1 MLGGAMKKP
10 LIILDGFLILLIAVL
25 GLALFH
31 NVQEQSKEHSLS
43 NSTASTQ
50 NSTENKTE
58 TNNTGIKIN
67 TKEIKKENFMT
78 LSGLWKNSSIAKKTK
93 TLVISGPSATFEG
106 QQYDLTL
113 EGVSSEN
120 ELPYLKLIG
129 EGINSGKF
137 IGIYPQGS
145 AIPVRLANGKID
157 YAGQYDPTDKKK
169 DRIILFNDYM
179 SAQDIIEQVLYREL
193 EEIFQK
199 QSKI

>member
-1 MLGGAMKKP
+1 MKKP

-50 NSTENKTE
+50 NSTENKTK

-67 TKEIKKENFMT
+67 TKEIKKENFIT

-120 ELPYLKLIG
+120 ELPYLKFIG

-137 IGIYPQGS
+137 LGIYPQGS

-157 YAGQYDPTDKKK
+157 YAGQYNPTDKKK

-193 EEIFQK
+193 EEIF
-199 QSKI
+199 

>member
-1 MLGGAMKKP
+1 MKKP

-67 TKEIKKENFMT
+67 TKEIKKENFIT

-129 EGINSGKF
+129 EEINSGKF
-137 IGIYPQGS
+137 LGIYPQGS

-193 EEIFQK
+193 EEIF
-199 QSKI
+199 

>member
-1 MLGGAMKKP
+1 MKKP

-25 GLALFH
+25 GLVLFH

-137 IGIYPQGS
+137 LGIYPQGS

-193 EEIFQK
+193 EEIF
-199 QSKI
+199 

>member
-50 NSTENKTE
+50 NSTENKTK

-67 TKEIKKENFMT
+67 TKEIKKENFIT

-93 TLVISGPSATFEG
+93 TLVISGPSVTFEG

-137 IGIYPQGS
+137 LGIYPQGS

-193 EEIFQK
+193 EEIF
-199 QSKI
+199 

>member
-1 MLGGAMKKP
+1 MKKP

-58 TNNTGIKIN
+58 TNKTGIKIN
-67 TKEIKKENFMT
+67 TKEIKKENFLT

-179 SAQDIIEQVLYREL
+179 SAQAIIEQVLYREL
-193 EEIFQK
+193 EEIF
-199 QSKI
+199 

>member
-1 MLGGAMKKP
+1 MKKP

-67 TKEIKKENFMT
+67 TKEIKKENFLT

-193 EEIFQK
+193 EEIF
-199 QSKI
+199 

>member
-1 MLGGAMKKP
+1 MKKP

-179 SAQDIIEQVLYREL
+179 SAQDIIEQVLYCEL
-193 EEIFQK
+193 EEIF
-199 QSKI
+199 

>member
-67 TKEIKKENFMT
+67 TKEIKKENFIT

-93 TLVISGPSATFEG
+93 TLVISGPSATFES

-193 EEIFQK
+193 EEIF
-199 QSKI
+199 

>member
-1 MLGGAMKKP
+1 MPYSGASGYISLVLP
-10 LIILDGFLILLIAVL
+10 SSSIEHIIPQDSTPRSLPFLILIPPGVIFPSWPPAT
-25 GLALFH
+25 
-31 NVQEQSKEHSLS
+31 S
-43 NSTASTQ
+43 
-50 NSTENKTE
+50 
-58 TNNTGIKIN
+58 
-67 TKEIKKENFMT
+67 
-78 LSGLWKNSSIAKKTK
+78 LWKNSSIAKKTK

-137 IGIYPQGS
+137 LGIYPQGS

-193 EEIFQK
+193 EEIF
-199 QSKI
+199 

>member
-58 TNNTGIKIN
+58 TNKTGIKIN

-93 TLVISGPSATFEG
+93 PLVISGPSATFEG

-137 IGIYPQGS
+137 LGIYPQGS

-193 EEIFQK
+193 EEIF
-199 QSKI
+199 

>member
-50 NSTENKTE
+50 NSTENKTK

-137 IGIYPQGS
+137 LGIYPQGS
-145 AIPVRLANGKID
+145 VIPVRLANGKID

-193 EEIFQK
+193 EEIF
-199 QSKI
+199 

>member
-31 NVQEQSKEHSLS
+31 NVQKQSKEHSLS

-193 EEIFQK
+193 EEIF
-199 QSKI
+199 

>member
-1 MLGGAMKKP
+1 MVGGAMKKP

-67 TKEIKKENFMT
+67 TKEIKKENFIT

-193 EEIFQK
+193 EEIF
-199 QSKI
+199 

>member
-1 MLGGAMKKP
+1 MKKP

-58 TNNTGIKIN
+58 TNKTGIKIN
-67 TKEIKKENFMT
+67 TKEIKKENFLT

-137 IGIYPQGS
+137 LSIYPQGS

-193 EEIFQK
+193 EEIF
-199 QSKI
+199 

>member
-1 MLGGAMKKP
+1 MKKP

-50 NSTENKTE
+50 NSTENKTK

-120 ELPYLKLIG
+120 ELPYLKLIS

-137 IGIYPQGS
+137 LGIYPQGS

-193 EEIFQK
+193 EEIF
-199 QSKI
+199 

>member
-50 NSTENKTE
+50 NSTENKTK

-67 TKEIKKENFMT
+67 TKEIKKENFIT

-129 EGINSGKF
+129 EGINSWKF
-137 IGIYPQGS
+137 LGIYPQGS

-193 EEIFQK
+193 EEIF
-199 QSKI
+199 

>member
-1 MLGGAMKKP
+1 MIMKKP

-67 TKEIKKENFMT
+67 TKEIKKENFIT

-137 IGIYPQGS
+137 LGIYPQGS

-193 EEIFQK
+193 EEIF
-199 QSKI
+199 

>member
-1 MLGGAMKKP
+1 MKKP
-10 LIILDGFLILLIAVL
+10 LILLDGFLILLIAVL
-25 GLALFH
+25 GLVLFH

-137 IGIYPQGS
+137 LGIYPQGS

-193 EEIFQK
+193 EEIF
-199 QSKI
+199 

>member
-1 MLGGAMKKP
+1 MKKP

-50 NSTENKTE
+50 NSTENKTK

-78 LSGLWKNSSIAKKTK
+78 LSGLWKNRSIAKKTK

-137 IGIYPQGS
+137 LGIYPQGS

-193 EEIFQK
+193 EEIF
-199 QSKI
+199 

>member
-58 TNNTGIKIN
+58 NKTESNNTGIKIN
-67 TKEIKKENFMT
+67 TKEIKKENFLT
-78 LSGLWKNSSIAKKTK
+78 LSGLWKNNSIAKKTK

-137 IGIYPQGS
+137 LGIYPQGS

-193 EEIFQK
+193 EEIF
-199 QSKI
+199 

>member
-58 TNNTGIKIN
+58 SNNMEIKIN
-67 TKEIKKENFMT
+67 TKEIKKENFLT
-78 LSGLWKNSSIAKKTK
+78 LSGLWKNSSITKKTK
-93 TLVISGPSATFEG
+93 TLVISGPSV
-106 QQYDLTL
+106 TL

-120 ELPYLKLIG
+120 ELPYLKLMG

-137 IGIYPQGS
+137 LGIYPQGS
-145 AIPVRLANGKID
+145 AIPVRLADGKID
-157 YAGQYDPTDKKK
+157 YAGQYDSTDKEK
-169 DRIILFNDYM
+169 DRIILFSDYL

-193 EEIFQK
+193 EEIF
-199 QSKI
+199 

>member
-1 MLGGAMKKP
+1 MKKP

-157 YAGQYDPTDKKK
+157 YAGQYDPTNKKK

-193 EEIFQK
+193 EEIF
-199 QSKI
+199 

>member
-1 MLGGAMKKP
+1 MKKP

-67 TKEIKKENFMT
+67 TKEIKKENFIT

-137 IGIYPQGS
+137 LGIYPQGS

-179 SAQDIIEQVLYREL
+179 SAQAIIEQVLYREL
-193 EEIFQK
+193 EEIF
-199 QSKI
+199 

>member
-50 NSTENKTE
+50 NSTENKTK

-78 LSGLWKNSSIAKKTK
+78 LSGLWKNSSIAKKTQ

-137 IGIYPQGS
+137 LGIYPQGS

-193 EEIFQK
+193 EEIF
-199 QSKI
+199 

>member
-1 MLGGAMKKP
+1 MKKP
-10 LIILDGFLILLIAVL
+10 LILLDGFLILLIAVL

-67 TKEIKKENFMT
+67 TKEIKKENFIT

-193 EEIFQK
+193 EEIF
-199 QSKI
+199 

>member
-1 MLGGAMKKP
+1 MKKP

-93 TLVISGPSATFEG
+93 TLVISGPSATFDG

-193 EEIFQK
+193 EEIF
-199 QSKI
+199 

>member
-50 NSTENKTE
+50 NSTENKT
-58 TNNTGIKIN
+58 NNTGIKIN
-67 TKEIKKENFMT
+67 TKEIKKENFIT

-193 EEIFQK
+193 EEIF
-199 QSKI
+199 

>member
-50 NSTENKTE
+50 NSTENKTK

-67 TKEIKKENFMT
+67 TKEIKKENFIT

-120 ELPYLKLIG
+120 ELPYLKLMG

-137 IGIYPQGS
+137 LGIYPQGS
-145 AIPVRLANGKID
+145 AIPVRLADGKID
-157 YAGQYDPTDKKK
+157 YAGQYDSTDKEK
-169 DRIILFNDYM
+169 DRIILFSDYL

-193 EEIFQK
+193 EEIF
-199 QSKI
+199 

>member
-1 MLGGAMKKP
+1 MKKP
-10 LIILDGFLILLIAVL
+10 LFILDGFLILLIAVL

-50 NSTENKTE
+50 NSTENKTK

-137 IGIYPQGS
+137 LGIYPQGS

-193 EEIFQK
+193 EEIF
-199 QSKI
+199 

>member
-1 MLGGAMKKP
+1 MKKP

-50 NSTENKTE
+50 NSTENKTK

-137 IGIYPQGS
+137 LGIYPQGS

-193 EEIFQK
+193 EEIF
-199 QSKI
+199 

>member
-1 MLGGAMKKP
+1 MKKP

-120 ELPYLKLIG
+120 ELPYLKLMG

-137 IGIYPQGS
+137 LGIYPQGS

-193 EEIFQK
+193 EEIF
-199 QSKI
+199 

>member
-1 MLGGAMKKP
+1 MKKP

-50 NSTENKTE
+50 NSTENKTK

-67 TKEIKKENFMT
+67 TKEIKKENFIT

-157 YAGQYDPTDKKK
+157 YAGQYDPTDKEK
-169 DRIILFNDYM
+169 DRIILFSDYL

-193 EEIFQK
+193 EEIF
-199 QSKI
+199 

>member
-1 MLGGAMKKP
+1 MKKP

-50 NSTENKTE
+50 NSTENKTK

-78 LSGLWKNSSIAKKTK
+78 LSGLWKNGSIAKKTK
-93 TLVISGPSATFEG
+93 TLVISGPSVTFEG

-137 IGIYPQGS
+137 LGIYPQGS

-193 EEIFQK
+193 EEIF
-199 QSKI
+199 

>member
-1 MLGGAMKKP
+1 MKKP

-43 NSTASTQ
+43 NSTASTK

-67 TKEIKKENFMT
+67 TKEIKKENFIT

-137 IGIYPQGS
+137 LGIYPQGS

-193 EEIFQK
+193 EEIF
-199 QSKI
+199 

>member
-58 TNNTGIKIN
+58 TNKTGIKIN
-67 TKEIKKENFMT
+67 TKEIKKENFIT

-193 EEIFQK
+193 EEIF
-199 QSKI
+199 

>member
-137 IGIYPQGS
+137 LGIYPQGS

-193 EEIFQK
+193 EEIF
-199 QSKI
+199 

>member
-43 NSTASTQ
+43 NSIASTQ

-67 TKEIKKENFMT
+67 TKEIKKENFIT

-137 IGIYPQGS
+137 LGIYPQGS

-193 EEIFQK
+193 EEIF
-199 QSKI
+199 

>member
-1 MLGGAMKKP
+1 MKKP

-50 NSTENKTE
+50 NSTENKTK

-67 TKEIKKENFMT
+67 TKEIKKENFIT

-137 IGIYPQGS
+137 LGIYPQGS

-193 EEIFQK
+193 EEIF
-199 QSKI
+199 